1 MKYLYLS
8 LIVYVLAVAILAQV
22 NPFVLLAFIFITS
35 TIMKAYFP
43 TIKGYIGEERIRNI
57 LHKLG
62 EDYTVFNDLYVEKE
76 DGTTAQLDHI
86 VVSRFGIFVIET
98 KNYTGWI
105 FGDEK
110 KRNWTQVIYKKKS
123 RFYNPILQN
132 KNHVKALKEFL
143 CFEGVFHS
151 IIVFSDSA
159 EFKFEQPITTAQVIQ
174 NKQLAR
180 TVKAYNEPVIDPFS
194 VNRINNELQKLQQR
208 NKQNKKQLKKQHVEN
223 INKQLTNKSAP
234 KVKVKKEAEVVN
246 AKNDV
251 VHLEQRIE
259 EKPLIF
265 SLDSEQE
272 PQLIEEATIK
282 QAKTEELKCERCG
295 SELVLRKGKFGQFY
309 GCSSFPKC
317 RYTKEKKVQVKVESS
332 IK

>member
-1 MKYLYLS
+1 MKREGVMKYLYLGV
-8 LIVYVLAVAILAQV
+8 IAYILAVALLASV
-22 NPFVLLAFIFITS
+22 NPIVLIAFIFVTS
-35 TIMKAYFP
+35 TILNAYFP
-43 TIKGYIGEERIRNI
+43 TIKGYIGEERIRNL

-62 EDYTVFNDLYVEKE
+62 EEYAIFNDLYVEKE

-86 VVSRFGIFVIET
+86 VVSRYGIFVIET

-132 KNHVKALKEFL
+132 KNHVKALKDFL
-143 CFEGVFHS
+143 QFEGAYHS

-159 EFKFEQPITTAQVIQ
+159 ELKFDQPFTTAQVIQ

-180 TVKAYNEPVIDPFS
+180 TIKAYKERVIDPFS
-194 VNRINNELQKLQQR
+194 VNRINNELQKLQQM
-208 NKQNKKQLKKQHVEN
+208 NEQNKKQLKKQHVEN

-234 KVKVKKEAEVVN
+234 KSKTKKEVKGVH
-246 AKNDV
+246 AKNNV
-251 VHLEQRIE
+251 EQLEQMKE
-259 EKPLIF
+259 EKPRIL

-272 PQLIEEATIK
+272 PPLVEEAAVQKTE
-282 QAKTEELKCERCG
+282 TEELKCARCG

-317 RYTKEKKVQVKVESS
+317 RYTKEKQVQL
-332 IK
+332 